1 MCIVNLPFMS
11 GSNDETDR
19 VYDPAKPNSALVP
32 HLLYPEVMSL
42 PSTVVRFKC
51 ARPKEYAPES
61 AITVSSPKLLL
72 CQQSSMVDAETDSL
86 EDLGAVTP

>member
-61 AITVSSPKLLL
+61 AMTVSSPKLLL
-72 CQQSSMVDAETDSL
+72 DQQFPNGGHRD
-86 EDLGAVTP
+86 